1 MADETTPAPKKP
13 KKPPQRRSYMS
24 ELAQLQG
31 EHGDLK
37 GRVDASVRLL
47 KKATAMDPAPAK
59 AVLEAALEILE
70 GE

>member
-1 MADETTPAPKKP
+1 MT
-13 KKPPQRRSYMS
+13 
-24 ELAQLQG
+24 ELHDLQEDHSG
-31 EHGDLK
+31 LK
-37 GRVDASVRLL
+37 GRVDASMRLL